1 MSLDLE
7 RSIRRHPAGKAR
19 PAPRPVRGHHAM
31 TAMEWAL
38 TGLALTALTGVTYM
52 VVRVITAAVIA

>member
-7 RSIRRHPAGKAR
+7 RSIRRHPAGKSRPVAR
-19 PAPRPVRGHHAM
+19 PQRLTLA
-31 TAMEWAL
+31 EWAL

-52 VVRVITAAVIA
+52 VVRVITTAVIA